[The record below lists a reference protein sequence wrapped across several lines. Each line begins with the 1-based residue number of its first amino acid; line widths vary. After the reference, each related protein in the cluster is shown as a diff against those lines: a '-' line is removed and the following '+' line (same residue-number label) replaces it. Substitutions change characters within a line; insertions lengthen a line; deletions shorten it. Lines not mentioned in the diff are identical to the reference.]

1 MNEAAA
7 RMSRASAAG
16 RTAFSVLAA
25 ISFCHLLND
34 MMQSLLPALYPML
47 KTSYAL
53 TFGEIGILT
62 FTYQMT
68 ASLLQPI
75 IGRYTDSTPRPY
87 SLATGMT
94 FTLAGLALLASA
106 RTYPLLLLAAAM
118 IGTGSSVF
126 HPESSR
132 VARMASGG
140 RHGLAQSVFQVGGNV
155 GSAVGPLLAAFIV
168 LPHGQTSVLWF
179 SCAALLGIVVLL
191 NVGRWYKLHGMA
203 RLKPRATGADAH
215 AAPTPRQVTLAISVL
230 LALIFSKY
238 FYLAS
243 LTSYYT
249 FYLISRFHVSVQ
261 ASQVLL
267 FVFLGAV
274 ALGTILGGPVG
285 DRIGRKYVIW
295 GSIVGV
301 LPFTLILPHANLF
314 WTVVLTVPIGVI
326 LASAFPA
333 IVVYAQ
339 ELMPGRT
346 GTVAGLFFGFAFGMG
361 GIGAAVLG
369 KVADSFGINLVY
381 EICAF
386 LPIIGLLAGLLPD
399 VDSTGSG
406 QGLVAAGISTWALR
420 CVPRVSWCGMQVEPY
435 LTLRVLKS
443 GRKVSLNCSISSQL
457 PCSS

>member
-1 MNEAAA
+1 MGFSRAIRQSVPEITGSDLLNEAAA
-7 RMSRASAAG
+7 NISRADAAG

-53 TFGEIGILT
+53 TFGEIGVLT
-62 FTYQMT
+62 FTYQIT
-68 ASLLQPI
+68 ASLLQPV
-75 IGRYTDSTPRPY
+75 IGRYTDSKPRPY
-87 SLATGMT
+87 SLSVGMS

-106 RTYPLLLLAAAM
+106 HTYPLLLFAAAM

-140 RHGLAQSVFQVGGNV
+140 RHGLAQSVFQVGGNL
-155 GSAVGPLLAAFIV
+155 GSALGPLLAAFIV
-168 LPHGQTSVLWF
+168 LPHGQGSVLWF
-179 SCAALLGIVVLL
+179 SCAALLGIFVLL
-191 NVGRWYKLHGMA
+191 NVGHWYKLHGMA
-203 RLKPRATGADAH
+203 RLKPRGAAASAH
-215 AAPTPRQVTLAISVL
+215 AAPTRREVILAMSVL

-261 ASQVLL
+261 ASQIYL
-267 FVFLGAV
+267 FVFLGSV

-301 LPFTLILPHANLF
+301 LPFTLLLPHANLF
-314 WTVVLTVPIGVI
+314 WTAVLTVPIGLI

-333 IVVYAQ
+333 IIVYAQ
-339 ELMPGRT
+339 ELLPGRT
-346 GTVAGLFFGFAFGMG
+346 GTVAGLFFGLAFGMG

-369 KVADSFGINLVY
+369 QIADAYGIRLVY
-381 EICAF
+381 DICAF
-386 LPIIGLLAGLLPD
+386 LPVIGLLAGFLPD
-399 VDSTGSG
+399 FGG
-406 QGLVAAGISTWALR
+406 ALPAR
-420 CVPRVSWCGMQVEPY
+420 ASSSPEASAPPR
-435 LTLRVLKS
+435 
-443 GRKVSLNCSISSQL
+443 
-457 PCSS
+457 

>member
-1 MNEAAA
+1 MNEAALSQPEA
-7 RMSRASAAG
+7 GRQVVQDPGSAG
-16 RTAFSVLAA
+16 RTAFTILAA

-53 TFGEIGILT
+53 SFGQIGFLT
-62 FTYQMT
+62 FTFQVT

-75 IGRYTDSTPRPY
+75 IGSYTDRSPRPY
-87 SLATGMT
+87 SLAAGMA
-94 FTLAGLALLASA
+94 FTLVGLLLLALATS
-106 RTYPLLLLAAAM
+106 YGLLLLAAAL

-140 RHGLAQSVFQVGGNV
+140 QHGLAQSVFQVGGNV

-168 LPHGQTSVLWF
+168 LPHGQSSVAWF
-179 SCAALLGIVVLL
+179 SFTAMLGMFVLF
-191 NVGRWYKLHGMA
+191 NVGHWYKSHGMA
-203 RLKPRATGADAH
+203 LIKPRAVGVGAPVSARKV
-215 AAPTPRQVTLAISVL
+215 AGAITVL

-249 FYLISRFHVSVQ
+249 FYLINRFHVSVQ
-261 ASQVLL
+261 GAQLHL
-267 FVFLGAV
+267 FLFLAAV
-274 ALGTILGGPVG
+274 AFGTMIGGPLG
-285 DRIGRKYVIW
+285 DRIGRKYIIW
-295 GSIVGV
+295 ASILGV
-301 LPFTLILPHANLF
+301 LPFSLLLPHANLF
-314 WTVVLTVPIGVI
+314 WTTVLTVPIGVI

-333 IVVYAQ
+333 ILVYAQ

-369 KVADSFGINLVY
+369 KLADAVGINTVY
-381 EICAF
+381 DVCAF
-386 LPIIGLLAGLLPD
+386 LPLIGLLAALLPD
-399 VDSTGSG
+399 VERRRPR
-406 QGLVAAGISTWALR
+406 AL
-420 CVPRVSWCGMQVEPY
+420 PA
-435 LTLRVLKS
+435 
-443 GRKVSLNCSISSQL
+443 
-457 PCSS
+457 

>member
-1 MNEAAA
+1 MGFRATIGQSATTDTWESSLNEAAA
-7 RMSRASAAG
+7 GMSRVDAAG

-62 FTYQMT
+62 FVYQMT
-68 ASLLQPI
+68 GSLLQPI
-75 IGRYTDSTPRPY
+75 IGRYTDSKPRPY
-87 SLATGMT
+87 SLATGMS

-106 RTYPLLLLAAAM
+106 RTYPLLLFAAAM

-140 RHGLAQSVFQVGGNV
+140 RHGLAQSVFQVGGNL

-168 LPHGQTSVLWF
+168 LPHGQSSVLWF
-179 SCAALLGIVVLL
+179 SCAALVGIVVLL
-191 NVGRWYKLHGMA
+191 NIGHWYKQHGMA
-203 RLKPRATGADAH
+203 RLKPRASAGSAH
-215 AAPTPRQVTLAISVL
+215 VAPTRRQVTVAMSVL

-243 LTSYYT
+243 LLSYYT
-249 FYLISRFHVSVQ
+249 FYLISRFHVSVR
-261 ASQVLL
+261 ASQLYL
-267 FVFLGAV
+267 FIFLGAV
-274 ALGTILGGPVG
+274 AVGTILGGPLG
-285 DRIGRKYVIW
+285 DRFGRKYVIW

-301 LPFTLILPHANLF
+301 LPFTLVLPHANLL
-314 WTVVLTVPIGVI
+314 WTAILTVPIGLI

-333 IVVYAQ
+333 IVVYGQ
-339 ELMPGRT
+339 ELLPGRT
-346 GTVAGLFFGFAFGMG
+346 GTVAGLFFGLAFGMG

-386 LPIIGLLAGLLPD
+386 LPVIGLLAGFLPD
-399 VDSTGSG
+399 IDSRG
-406 QGLVAAGISTWALR
+406 A
-420 CVPRVSWCGMQVEPY
+420 VSPA
-435 LTLRVLKS
+435 RA
-443 GRKVSLNCSISSQL
+443 
-457 PCSS
+457 

>member
-1 MNEAAA
+1 
-7 RMSRASAAG
+7 MSRAGAAG

-53 TFGEIGILT
+53 TFGQIGILT
-62 FTYQMT
+62 FTYQVT
-68 ASLLQPI
+68 ASLLQPM
-75 IGRYTDSTPRPY
+75 IGRYTDSKPRPY
-87 SLATGMT
+87 SLAAGMG
-94 FTLAGLALLASA
+94 FTLLGLALLASA
-106 RTYPLLLLAAAM
+106 RVYALLLLAAAL

-140 RHGLAQSVFQVGGNV
+140 RHGLAQSVFQVGGNF
-155 GSAVGPLLAAFIV
+155 GTSIGPLLAAFVV
-168 LPHGQTSVLWF
+168 LPHGQSSVLWF
-179 SCAALLGIVVLL
+179 SCAALVGIFVLF
-191 NVGRWYKLHGMA
+191 NVGHWYKRHGIA
-203 RLKPRATGADAH
+203 RLKPRATDTGPTDAT
-215 AAPTPRQVTLAISVL
+215 PTRKEVTVAISVL

-261 ASQVLL
+261 ASQVYL
-267 FVFLGAV
+267 FVFLGSV

-301 LPFTLILPHANLF
+301 LPFTLLLPHANLL
-314 WTVVLTVPIGVI
+314 WTALLTVPIGVI

-333 IVVYAQ
+333 IIVYAQ
-339 ELMPGRT
+339 ELLPGRT

-369 KVADSFGINLVY
+369 QVADSFGINLVY

-386 LPIIGLLAGLLPD
+386 LPLIGLLAGFLPD
-399 VDSTGSG
+399 IDAHGVRRARA
-406 QGLVAAGISTWALR
+406 QA
-420 CVPRVSWCGMQVEPY
+420 
-435 LTLRVLKS
+435 
-443 GRKVSLNCSISSQL
+443 
-457 PCSS
+457 

>member
-1 MNEAAA
+1 
-7 RMSRASAAG
+7 MSRAGAAG

-62 FTYQMT
+62 FTYQIT
-68 ASLLQPI
+68 ASLLQPL

-87 SLATGMT
+87 SLAVGMS
-94 FTLAGLALLASA
+94 FTLAGLALLAEA
-106 RTYPLLLLAAAM
+106 RSYSLLLIAAAL

-140 RHGLAQSVFQVGGNV
+140 RHGLAQSVFQVGGNF
-155 GSAVGPLLAAFIV
+155 GTAIGPLLAAFIV
-168 LPHGQTSVLWF
+168 LPHGQSSVLWF
-179 SCAALLGIVVLL
+179 SCAALLGIFVLFH
-191 NVGRWYKLHGMA
+191 VGHWYKHHGMA
-203 RLKPRATGADAH
+203 RLKPRSTEGATH
-215 AAPTPRQVTLAISVL
+215 ALPTRREVAVAMSVL

-243 LTSYYT
+243 ITSYYT

-261 ASQVLL
+261 DSQVYL
-267 FVFLGAV
+267 FVFLGSV

-301 LPFTLILPHANLF
+301 LPFTLLLPHVNLL
-314 WTVVLTVPIGVI
+314 WTAVLTVPIGVI

-333 IVVYAQ
+333 IIVYAQ
-339 ELMPGRT
+339 ELLPGRT
-346 GTVAGLFFGFAFGMG
+346 GTVAGLFFGLAFGMG

-386 LPIIGLLAGLLPD
+386 LPLIGLLAGFLPD
-399 VDSTGSG
+399 IDAHGVRR
-406 QGLVAAGISTWALR
+406 AGA
-420 CVPRVSWCGMQVEPY
+420 PA
-435 LTLRVLKS
+435 
-443 GRKVSLNCSISSQL
+443 
-457 PCSS
+457 